1 MMWEKLSKQSA
12 KYHAWI
18 GKKMSGSVQD
28 VIIWQDCRS
37 LEEDLG
43 IRHGDRLNQQ
53 CQTVA
58 EKNRCLIGM
67 NSQNCCKA

>member
-1 MMWEKLSKQSA
+1 
-12 KYHAWI
+12 
-18 GKKMSGSVQD
+18 MSGSIQD

-43 IRHGDRLNQQ
+43 IIHGES
-53 CQTVA
+53 TVA
-58 EKNRCLIGM
+58 EKNRCFIGM